1 MTENTLLIIFIAIG
15 ALGFLFLM
23 ISLIVGDLFDAF
35 DFDLD
40 FDADFDGADGG
51 FGMLDTR
58 VISVFLTTFG
68 GIGAIA
74 VQLGY
79 NALSA
84 ILSGLVGG
92 IILGAAVYFFGKL
105 LYSQQSNSS
114 VSAAQLVGKTAQVI
128 VPILPDSI
136 GQISIRV
143 GEERI
148 EKIARTHDGS
158 AIKAGQ
164 DVFIES
170 VSGDGVIVSENDGR
184 GHSLFSEK
192 S

>member
-1 MTENTLLIIFIAIG
+1 MTANTLLIIFIAIG

-23 ISLIVGDLFDAF
+23 ISLIIGDLFDAF
-35 DFDLD
+35 DFDS
-40 FDADFDGADGG
+40 AFDGGHGD
-51 FGMLDTR
+51 FGLLDTR

-68 GIGAIA
+68 GIGAIL

-79 NALSA
+79 NAVIASV
-84 ILSGLVGG
+84 SGLVGG
-92 IILGAAVYFFGKL
+92 VILGAAVYFFGKL

-114 VSAAQLVGKTAQVI
+114 VGAAQLVGKTAQVI

-148 EKIARTHDGS
+148 EKIARTRDGS
-158 AIKAGQ
+158 EIKAGQ

-170 VSGDGVIVSENDGR
+170 VSGDGVVVSQNDG
-184 GHSLFSEK
+184 GYSLFSEK